1 MKMITPRARAR
12 HVLTL
17 ATLLATAS
25 PAAAQIRLLGTGE
38 IPGTALDNSG
48 LTGLLEDG
56 VTPKN
61 QIGGLGSA
69 IAYSG
74 FGDFYYATP
83 DRGPADGATTYPDR
97 LYVVRIGVRRNF
109 ANPGQYVVSPQ
120 VWDVRLLRNEKGRRL
135 IGSVA
140 AFDPTNS
147 PSSTRFDPEGVRA
160 TGCDG
165 SVFVSDEYGPF
176 LYEFGADGKR
186 RRTLGIPGKFLIDL
200 PSPTVST
207 TPELTMNAFGR
218 QANRGMEG
226 LAISPDGSKLY
237 GIMQSPLIQD
247 GGLGGPSG
255 TTRVG
260 TNVRIL
266 EIDVE
271 TGSLRE
277 LLYVLGSAS
286 NGISE
291 ILAVNDHQLL
301 VLERDGRVGTAALD
315 KKIFLIDITDATDIR
330 PLKTLPSTDLPT
342 GVTPVDKSLFLDM
355 LAPAFGLAGAAFPE
369 KIEGLAFG
377 PDLHDG
383 RHLLIVSH
391 DNDFLATQPSKF
403 YAFAIP
409 SADLPGFEPQSI
421 RFGHCSGRRDQ

>member
-1 MKMITPRARAR
+1 MTLSFRAPRRIALAALLGAATPAI
-12 HVLTL
+12 
-17 ATLLATAS
+17 
-25 PAAAQIRLLGTGE
+25 AQIQLLGTGE
-38 IPGTALDNSG
+38 IPGNALDNSG

-56 VTPKN
+56 VTPRN
-61 QIGGLGSA
+61 QVGGLGSA

-97 LYVVRIGVRRNF
+97 VYLLRIPVRRSIV
-109 ANPGQYVVSPQ
+109 NPAQHVVSPR
-120 VWDVRLLRNEKGRRL
+120 VWDVRLLRTEKGRRL

-147 PSSTRFDPEGVRA
+147 PMSLRFDPEGVRA
-160 TGCDG
+160 TGCG
-165 SVFVSDEYGPF
+165 RNIIVSDEYGPF
-176 LYEFGADGKR
+176 LYEFGPDGKR
-186 RRTLGIPGKFLIDL
+186 RRTVGIPNKFLIDL

-207 TPELTMNAFGR
+207 TPELTLNAFGR

-237 GIMQSPLIQD
+237 GILQSPLIQD
-247 GGLGGPSG
+247 GGLGGANG

-266 EIDVE
+266 EIDEE
-271 TGSLRE
+271 TGAFRE
-277 LLYVLGSAS
+277 FLYVLASAS

-291 ILAVNDHQLL
+291 ILAVNDHQFL
-301 VLERDGRVGTAALD
+301 VLERDGRVGASAQD
-315 KKIFLIDITDATDIR
+315 KKIFLIDTTGATDIR
-330 PLKTLPSTDLPT
+330 SRETVPSTDIP
-342 GVTPVDKSLFLDM
+342 GDVTPVEKSLFLDM
-355 LAPAFGLAGAAFPE
+355 LDPAFGLAGATFPE
-369 KIEGLAFG
+369 KVEGLAFG
-377 PDLHDG
+377 PDLPDG

-391 DNDFLATQPSKF
+391 DNDFVATQSSKF

-409 SADLPGFEPQSI
+409 PSSLQGFEPQEI
-421 RFGHCSGRRDQ
+421 RFGHCRDPREQ